1 MTKNEFLAEL
11 KDSLSGLP
19 EEDVKERLEFFGEM
33 IDDSMDEGLSEE
45 QAVAKIGSVDSVVSQ
60 ILEDTPLSRLVKQK
74 IKPKRRMAAWEIV
87 LLAAGSPLW
96 IVLLA
101 AALVV
106 VLSVYIVIWSV
117 AISIWSVFAAFAACA
132 AALAAVAPG
141 FMIAGRTLEGV
152 IFIAATLVL
161 AGLSIFA
168 FYGAKKATDG
178 TVWLTKKT
186 ALAIKKPFCRK
197 ENRQ

>member
-1 MTKNEFLAEL
+1 MTKNQFLAEL
-11 KDSLSGLP
+11 AGSLSGLP

-33 IDDSMDEGLSEE
+33 IDDNMDEGLTEE
-45 QAVAKIGSVDSVVSQ
+45 QAVAKIGSVESVVAQ
-60 ILEDTPLSRLVKQK
+60 ILEDTPLARLVKEK
-74 IKPKRRMAAWEIV
+74 IRPKRRMAAWEIV
-87 LLAAGSPLW
+87 LLAVGSPLW

-101 AALVV
+101 AVLVI
-106 VLSVYIVIWSV
+106 VLAVYIVIWSV
-117 AISIWSVFAAFAACA
+117 AISIWSVFVSLAACA
-132 AALAAVAPG
+132 AALTAVTPG

-178 TVWLTKKT
+178 TVWLTKKI

-197 ENRQ
+197 ENR